1 MKQQRPEAKVILVC
15 PCCASPVDA
24 QGDRPGRPQQLSCV
38 ACGQDW
44 LMVVDADRQAEF
56 ALT

>member
-1 MKQQRPEAKVILVC
+1 MMLILVC

-24 QGDRPGRPQQLSCV
+24 EDSDGDVEALDCGS
-38 ACGQDW
+38 CGQHW
-44 LMVVDADRQAEF
+44 SMVVDADRVAEF

>member
-1 MKQQRPEAKVILVC
+1 METQTRAVVLVC

-24 QGDRPGRPQQLSCV
+24 ATAAAEQNLQCLACQQS
-38 ACGQDW
+38 W
-44 LMVVDADRQAEF
+44 RMVVDGDRMAEH

>member
-1 MKQQRPEAKVILVC
+1 MRVHMEQRAVVLVC

-24 QGDRPGRPQQLSCV
+24 VAGPTKQSLSCD
-38 ACGQDW
+38 ACGQIW
-44 LMVVDADRQAEF
+44 SMVVDADRIAEY

>member
-1 MKQQRPEAKVILVC
+1 MKPDMDQRAVVLVC

-24 QGDRPGRPQQLSCV
+24 VANPIQQSLSCD
-38 ACGQDW
+38 ACGQNW
-44 LMVVDADRQAEF
+44 SMVVDADRIAEY